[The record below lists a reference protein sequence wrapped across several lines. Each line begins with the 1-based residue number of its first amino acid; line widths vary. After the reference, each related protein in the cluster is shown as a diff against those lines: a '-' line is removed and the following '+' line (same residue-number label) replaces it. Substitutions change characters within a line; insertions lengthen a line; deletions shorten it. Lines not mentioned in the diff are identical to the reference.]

1 MPKAQILFR
10 PNAERAGKCTTN
22 RTDYIRNFKL
32 ECKRLFINLISLK
45 ETRVDVKNLKEKCPT
60 RLSFNIQRTKAY
72 RLSIISIIDIEDQN

>member
-1 MPKAQILFR
+1 MPKPRILFR

-60 RLSFNIQRTKAY
+60 RLSFLTSREQRH
-72 RLSIISIIDIEDQN
+72 IDIEDQN